1 MSETM
6 AGTRDGEL
14 IDYLGS
20 IKEGIMAV
28 ATSPLFGGAILGF
41 GGACVAYRLVIEPEH
56 KKQMR
61 QMQEQVREL
70 QQTISEGHLQMQI
83 TIHQQ
88 LQAMNAKIQK
98 FQQGASKLIAPD
110 RDPLD
115 H

>member
-6 AGTRDGEL
+6 AQTPD
-14 IDYLGS
+14 IDYIAS
-20 IKEGIMAV
+20 IKDGLMAV

-41 GGACVAYRLVIEPEH
+41 GGACVAYRLVIQPAH
-56 KKQMR
+56 QQQMDR
-61 QMQEQVREL
+61 MEEQVREL

-98 FQQGASKLIAPD
+98 FQNGAANLIPPE